1 MSGDIHALS
10 GAYAVDALDDQER
23 DAFERHLAVCSACQA
38 EVDSLREAAIS
49 LADAVSLTP
58 PPHLRAVVLDNIA
71 RVRPLPPVVVIGQR
85 RAGLRVWL
93 SGSLVAAAAIALLL
107 VWIQP
112 RPSTSAGNI
121 SAADQVVRAQDTVSV
136 RQQLTDG
143 ATVVWYRSA
152 DLNRAAVRISD
163 LPNAATGKTYELW
176 LQGRDGVMHP
186 AGLVR
191 GGTQLIALKGSARSA
206 VGAGLT
212 LEPAGGS
219 TKPTLPAVTLAGF
232 PTA

>member
-23 DAFERHLAVCSACQA
+23 DAFERHLAGCSACQA

-58 PPHLRAVVLDNIA
+58 PPHLREVVLDNIA
-71 RVRPLPPVVVIGQR
+71 RVRPLPPVVAIGQR
-85 RAGLRVWL
+85 RAGPRVWL
-93 SGSLVAAAAIALLL
+93 SSSLVAAAALALLV

-112 RPSTSAGNI
+112 RPSTSSGNL
-121 SAADQVVRAQDTVSV
+121 SAADQVVRAQDTVTV
-136 RQQLTDG
+136 HQHLTDG
-143 ATVVWYRSA
+143 ATVVWYRSS
-152 DLNRAAVRISD
+152 DLNRAAVRIAD

-176 LQGRDGVMHP
+176 LQSRDGVMHP

-191 GGTQLIALKGSARSA
+191 GGTQLIVLKGSARSA

-212 LEPAGGS
+212 VEPAGGS
-219 TKPTLPAVTLAGF
+219 TKPTLPAVTVAGF
-232 PTA
+232 PSA